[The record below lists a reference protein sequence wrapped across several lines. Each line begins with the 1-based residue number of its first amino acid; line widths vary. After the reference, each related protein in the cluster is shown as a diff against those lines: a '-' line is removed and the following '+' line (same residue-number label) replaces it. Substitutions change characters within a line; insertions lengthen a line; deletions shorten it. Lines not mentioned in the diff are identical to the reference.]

1 MSALAR
7 NATSPKPMSRK
18 RERQAPAWL
27 CDHDDGSW
35 LDERG
40 GRDDDDDDEK
50 DYRPSPTRRSDESI
64 PKQPR
69 TSAPR
74 PKPKP
79 KPAAPP
85 SISATATVTTKEER
99 SLLAKYDELRAAIEA
114 SRRVTTKVSQ
124 ATTTTSEPDRVKAAV
139 AALARSNS
147 NAFDP
152 EEGQSGQLKR
162 PSMKRR
168 PGAREADGGAPMQQ
182 DAAVPHHGGWP
193 DERDASVPDQED
205 AGASEGGMLS
215 MANFARARAE
225 DTAGDSD
232 HPYAGAPMG
241 FPSSAFPPSKPE
253 AEEDAPD
260 YADGGFDAMW
270 S

>member
-1 MSALAR
+1 
-7 NATSPKPMSRK
+7 MSRK
-18 RERQAPAWL
+18 RERQAPEWL
-27 CDHDDGSW
+27 RDHDDGSW

-40 GRDDDDDDEK
+40 GRDDDGDDEK

-69 TSAPR
+69 FSAPR

-79 KPAAPP
+79 AAPAP
-85 SISATATVTTKEER
+85 ISATAKVTTKEER
-99 SLLAKYDELRAAIEA
+99 SLLAKYEELRTTIEV

-124 ATTTTSEPDRVKAAV
+124 AAPTTTEPDRVKAAV

-168 PGAREADGGAPMQQ
+168 AGARDADSGAAPTQ
-182 DAAVPHHGGWP
+182 DAAMAHQGGWP
-193 DERDASVPDQED
+193 AEGGASCGDQED
-205 AGASEGGMLS
+205 VGAQEGGMLN
-215 MANFARARAE
+215 MASFARARAE
-225 DTAGDSD
+225 ETAGDSD
-232 HPYAGAPMG
+232 HPHPG
-241 FPSSAFPPSKPE
+241 FPSGFPSGAFPPSQPKK
-253 AEEDAPD
+253 EEDAAE